1 MGENLTIMSV
11 ARMAGVSKSTVSR
24 VLNNEPTVKPKTRE
38 QVLRVIEESG
48 YMPNEI
54 ARSLVRQRSNLVG
67 LITPFQVTSFYR
79 NEYFRDVLRGVNNV
93 LKEQEYDVIL
103 SPGNGVELDAIKKFV
118 KTYHVGGIILFIR
131 FLMIQVF
138 VIYLI
143 IKFLLL
149 L

>member
-54 ARSLVRQRSNLVG
+54 ARSLARQ
-67 LITPFQVTSFYR
+67 
-79 NEYFRDVLRGVNNV
+79 
-93 LKEQEYDVIL
+93 
-103 SPGNGVELDAIKKFV
+103 
-118 KTYHVGGIILFIR
+118 
-131 FLMIQVF
+131 
-138 VIYLI
+138 
-143 IKFLLL
+143 
-149 L
+149 